1 MPKTNDFSFETPFLS
16 GLYDGRV
23 MITHAGREYL
33 IKGRPGSVNVKGLLI
48 KDGVVTDDMYVVRKG
63 NIKETRELT
72 AKENDA
78 RLSSMQD
85 ALKFRTGVV
94 VTFKNPPK
102 GFTTSDRFVIIKE
115 ASDGTSFSVVPLGGD
130 DQCRYWRNVSATS
143 INLVNL

>member
-1 MPKTNDFSFETPFLS
+1 MPKTSDFAFENPFVT

-48 KDGVVTDDMYVVRKG
+48 EDGVITDAMCVVRKV

-72 AKENDA
+72 ASENDA

-85 ALKFRTGVV
+85 ALKFRAGVV

-130 DQCRYWRNVSATS
+130 DQRRYWRGVLATA
-143 INLVNL
+143 INLVKL